1 MKIIKGIE
9 KAKLTI
15 SKFNGLSN
23 PLDSAQNS
31 ESRKIVAEIIER
43 VRKDG
48 DSALKYYAQS
58 LEKVELKQIE
68 VDSTVINNAV
78 NKVPQELL
86 DALVKASDRITAF
99 HKESMPKEW
108 SNTKAGYGS
117 IVRAVEKA
125 GLYIPGGTAL
135 YPSTVLMSAIPAK
148 IAGVSEVVMCTP
160 TKTGLPHEY
169 ILAAAKIANVD
180 RVFTIGGAQAIA
192 AMAYGTETV
201 PKVDLICGPG
211 NIFVTL
217 AKKQV
222 YGDVGIDG
230 IYGPTETMIVADETA
245 DPELCIYDLM
255 AQAEHDELSIPTL
268 VTTSQQLAEFVH
280 KSWKKLAEKMER
292 KSIIRASM
300 ENRGSIVIVSNLT
313 QAIELVNIIAPEH
326 VSLVAKNPHKL
337 IPDIR
342 NAGMIFVGEN
352 SHEVLGD
359 YTAGPSHVMPTSN
372 TARYSSGLGV
382 QSFIKHIPVVDFG
395 YETAD
400 PLNKIAA
407 TIARAEGFTAHA
419 KAAEVRKKLNK

>member
-1 MKIIKGIE
+1 MKIIEGIQN
-9 KAKLTI
+9 AKLTI
-15 SKFNGLSN
+15 SKYNKISN
-23 PLDSAQNS
+23 HLDSDQNT
-31 ESRKIVAEIIER
+31 EFEKVVTQIIKR
-43 VRKDG
+43 VKKDG
-48 DSALKYYAQS
+48 DSALRFYAQS
-58 LEKVELKQIE
+58 LDNVTLEQIE
-68 VDSTVINNAV
+68 VDSKVINDAA
-78 NKVPQELL
+78 NKVPKELL
-86 DALVKASDRITAF
+86 DALEKASDRITAF
-99 HKESMPKEW
+99 HKESMPQGW
-108 SNTKAGYGS
+108 SDTKAGYGS

-169 ILAAAKIANVD
+169 ILAAAKIADVD
-180 RVFTIGGAQAIA
+180 RIFTIGGAQAIA

-217 AKKQV
+217 AKKHV

-292 KSIIRASM
+292 KPIICASM
-300 ENRGSIVIVSNLT
+300 ENRGSIVIVSNLSE
-313 QAIELVNIIAPEH
+313 AIELVNIIAPEH
-326 VSLVAKNPHKL
+326 VSLVTKSPHKL

-342 NAGMIFVGEN
+342 NAGMVFVGEN

-372 TARYSSGLGV
+372 SARYSSGLGV

-400 PLNKIAA
+400 PLNNIAA

>member
-1 MKIIKGIE
+1 MKIIEGIQN
-9 KAKLTI
+9 AKLTI
-15 SKFNGLSN
+15 SKYNKISN
-23 PLDSAQNS
+23 HLDSDQNT
-31 ESRKIVAEIIER
+31 EFEKVVTQIIKR
-43 VRKDG
+43 VKKDG
-48 DSALKYYAQS
+48 DSALRFYAQS
-58 LEKVELKQIE
+58 LDNVTLEQIE
-68 VDSTVINNAV
+68 VDSKVINDAA
-78 NKVPQELL
+78 NKVPKELL
-86 DALVKASDRITAF
+86 DALEKASDRITEF
-99 HKESMPKEW
+99 HKESMPQGW
-108 SNTKAGYGS
+108 SDTKAGYGS

-169 ILAAAKIANVD
+169 ILAAAKIADVD
-180 RVFTIGGAQAIA
+180 RIFTIGGAQAIA

-217 AKKQV
+217 AKKHV

-292 KSIIRASM
+292 KPIICASM
-300 ENRGSIVIVSNLT
+300 ENRGSIVIVSNLSE
-313 QAIELVNIIAPEH
+313 AIELVNIIAPEH
-326 VSLVAKNPHKL
+326 VSLVTKSPHKL

-342 NAGMIFVGEN
+342 NAGMVFVGEN

-372 TARYSSGLGV
+372 SARYSSGLGV

-400 PLNKIAA
+400 PLNNIAA

>member
-31 ESRKIVAEIIER
+31 ESRKIVVEIIER

-268 VTTSQQLAEFVH
+268 VTTSPQLAEFVH

-400 PLNKIAA
+400 PLNNIAA

>member
-1 MKIIKGIE
+1 MKIIEGIQN
-9 KAKLTI
+9 AKLTI
-15 SKFNGLSN
+15 SKYNKISN
-23 PLDSAQNS
+23 HLDSDQNT
-31 ESRKIVAEIIER
+31 EFEKVVTQIIKR
-43 VRKDG
+43 VKKDG
-48 DSALKYYAQS
+48 DSALRFYAQS
-58 LEKVELKQIE
+58 LDNVTLEQIE
-68 VDSTVINNAV
+68 VDSKFINDAA
-78 NKVPQELL
+78 NKVPKELL
-86 DALVKASDRITAF
+86 DALEKASDRITAF
-99 HKESMPKEW
+99 HKESMPQGW
-108 SNTKAGYGS
+108 SDTKSGYGS

-169 ILAAAKIANVD
+169 ILAAAKIADVD
-180 RVFTIGGAQAIA
+180 RIFTIGGAQAIA

-217 AKKQV
+217 AKKHV

-255 AQAEHDELSIPTL
+255 AQAEHDKLSIPTL

-292 KSIIRASM
+292 KPIICASM

-313 QAIELVNIIAPEH
+313 EAIELVNIIAPEH
-326 VSLVAKNPHKL
+326 VSLVTKSPNKL

-342 NAGMIFVGEN
+342 NAGMVFVGEN

-372 TARYSSGLGV
+372 SARYSSGLGV

-400 PLNKIAA
+400 PLNNVAA

>member
-1 MKIIKGIE
+1 MKIIEGIQN
-9 KAKLTI
+9 AKLTI
-15 SKFNGLSN
+15 SKYNKISN
-23 PLDSAQNS
+23 HLDSDQNT
-31 ESRKIVAEIIER
+31 EFEKVVTQIIKR
-43 VRKDG
+43 VKKDG
-48 DSALKYYAQS
+48 DSALRFYAQS
-58 LEKVELKQIE
+58 LDNVTLEQIE
-68 VDSTVINNAV
+68 VDSKVINDAA
-78 NKVPQELL
+78 NKVPKELL
-86 DALVKASDRITAF
+86 DALEKASDRITAF
-99 HKESMPKEW
+99 HKESMPQGW
-108 SNTKAGYGS
+108 SDTKAGYGS

-169 ILAAAKIANVD
+169 ILAAAKIADVD
-180 RVFTIGGAQAIA
+180 RIFTIGGAQAIA

-217 AKKQV
+217 AKKHV

-292 KSIIRASM
+292 KPIICASM

-313 QAIELVNIIAPEH
+313 EAIELVNIIAPEH
-326 VSLVAKNPHKL
+326 VSLVTKSPHKL

-342 NAGMIFVGEN
+342 NAGMVFVGEN

-372 TARYSSGLGV
+372 SARYSSGLGV

-400 PLNKIAA
+400 PLNNIAA

>member
-1 MKIIKGIE
+1 MKIIEGIQN
-9 KAKLTI
+9 AKLTI
-15 SKFNGLSN
+15 SKYNKISN
-23 PLDSAQNS
+23 HLDSDQNT
-31 ESRKIVAEIIER
+31 EFEKVVTQIIKR
-43 VRKDG
+43 VKKDG
-48 DSALKYYAQS
+48 DSALRFYAQS
-58 LEKVELKQIE
+58 LDNVTLEQIE
-68 VDSTVINNAV
+68 VDSKVINDAA
-78 NKVPQELL
+78 NKVPKELL
-86 DALVKASDRITAF
+86 DALEKASDRITEF
-99 HKESMPKEW
+99 HKESMPQGW
-108 SNTKAGYGS
+108 SDTKAGYGS

-169 ILAAAKIANVD
+169 ILAAAKIADVD
-180 RVFTIGGAQAIA
+180 RIFTIGGAQAIA

-217 AKKQV
+217 AKKHV

-292 KSIIRASM
+292 KPIICASM

-313 QAIELVNIIAPEH
+313 EAIELVNIIAPEH
-326 VSLVAKNPHKL
+326 VSLVTKSPHKL

-342 NAGMIFVGEN
+342 NAGMVFVGEN

-372 TARYSSGLGV
+372 SARYSSGLGV

-400 PLNKIAA
+400 PLNNVAA

>member
-15 SKFNGLSN
+15 SKFNELSN
-23 PLDSAQNS
+23 RLDSDQNS
-31 ESRKIVAEIIER
+31 ESRKIVAKIIER
-43 VRKDG
+43 VKKDG
-48 DSALKYYAQS
+48 DSALKHYSQS
-58 LEKVELKQIE
+58 LDKVELKQIE
-68 VDSTVINNAV
+68 VDSKVINNAA
-78 NKVPQELL
+78 NKVPKELL
-86 DALVKASDRITAF
+86 DALVKAAKRITAF

-108 SNTKAGYGS
+108 SDTNAGYGS

-148 IAGVSEVVMCTP
+148 IAGVSEVIICTP
-160 TKTGLPHEY
+160 SKTGLPHDY

-180 RVFTIGGAQAIA
+180 RIFTIGGAQAIA

-255 AQAEHDELSIPTL
+255 AQAEHDEQSIPTL
-268 VTTSQQLAEFVH
+268 VTTSHQLAEFVQ
-280 KSWKKLAEKMER
+280 KSWKTLAEEMDRE
-292 KSIIRASM
+292 SIICASM
-300 ENRGSIVIVSNLT
+300 ENRGSIVVVNSLSE
-313 QAIELVNIIAPEH
+313 AIELVNIIAPEH
-326 VSLVAKNPHKL
+326 VSLVTKNPHEL

-342 NAGMIFVGEN
+342 NAGMVFVGEN

-359 YTAGPSHVMPTSN
+359 YTAGPSHIMPTSN

-400 PLNKIAA
+400 PLNGIAA
-407 TIARAEGFTAHA
+407 IIAKAEGFTAHA
-419 KAAEVRKKLNK
+419 KAAEVRKKLSK

>member
-1 MKIIKGIE
+1 MKIIEGIE
-9 KAKLTI
+9 NAKLTI
-15 SKFNGLSN
+15 SKYNGLSN
-23 PLDSAQNS
+23 NLNSNQNIES
-31 ESRKIVAEIIER
+31 EKVVTQIIQR
-43 VRKDG
+43 VKEDG
-48 DSALKYYAQS
+48 DLAVKHYAQT
-58 LEKVELKQIE
+58 LDNVTLDQIE
-68 VDSTVINNAV
+68 VDYKVINDAA
-78 NKVPQELL
+78 NKVPKELL
-86 DALVKASDRITAF
+86 DAFLKASDRIAAF
-99 HKESMPKEW
+99 HKESMPQGW
-108 SNTKAGYGS
+108 SNTTSGYGS
-117 IVRAVEKA
+117 VVRAVEKA

-148 IAGVSEVVMCTP
+148 IAVVSEVVMCTP
-160 TKTGLPHEY
+160 TKTGLPHDY

-180 RVFTIGGAQAIA
+180 RIFTIGGAQAIA
-192 AMAYGTETV
+192 AMAYGTETI

-255 AQAEHDELSIPTL
+255 AQAEHDEQSIPTL
-268 VTTSQQLAEFVH
+268 VTNSKQLAEFVH
-280 KSWKKLAEKMER
+280 KSWIKLAETMER
-292 KSIIRASM
+292 KSIICASM
-300 ENRGSIVIVSNLT
+300 QNRGSIVIVNDLIE
-313 QAIELVNIIAPEH
+313 AIELVNIIAPEH
-326 VSLVAKNPHKL
+326 VSLVTKSPHKL

-342 NAGMIFVGEN
+342 NAGMVFIGEN

-359 YTAGPSHVMPTSN
+359 YAAGPSHVMPTSN

-400 PLNKIAA
+400 PLNNVAA

>member
-1 MKIIKGIE
+1 LKIIEGIQN
-9 KAKLTI
+9 AKLTI
-15 SKFNGLSN
+15 SKYNKISN
-23 PLDSAQNS
+23 HLDSDQNT
-31 ESRKIVAEIIER
+31 EFEKVVTQIIKR
-43 VRKDG
+43 VKKDG
-48 DSALKYYAQS
+48 DSALRFYAQS
-58 LEKVELKQIE
+58 LDNVTLEQIE
-68 VDSTVINNAV
+68 VDSKVINDAA
-78 NKVPQELL
+78 NKVPKELL
-86 DALVKASDRITAF
+86 DALEKASDRITAF
-99 HKESMPKEW
+99 HKESMPQGW
-108 SNTKAGYGS
+108 SDTKSGYGS

-169 ILAAAKIANVD
+169 ILAAAKIADVD
-180 RVFTIGGAQAIA
+180 RIFTIGGSQAIA

-217 AKKQV
+217 AKKHV

-292 KSIIRASM
+292 KPIICASM

-313 QAIELVNIIAPEH
+313 EAIELVNIIAPEH
-326 VSLVAKNPHKL
+326 VSLVTKSPHKL

-342 NAGMIFVGEN
+342 NAGMVFVGEN

-372 TARYSSGLGV
+372 SARYSSGLGV

-400 PLNKIAA
+400 PLNNVAA

>member
-1 MKIIKGIE
+1 MKIIEGIQN
-9 KAKLTI
+9 AKLTI
-15 SKFNGLSN
+15 SKYNKISN
-23 PLDSAQNS
+23 HFDSDQNT
-31 ESRKIVAEIIER
+31 EFEKVVTQIIKR
-43 VRKDG
+43 VKKDG
-48 DSALKYYAQS
+48 DSALRFYAQS
-58 LEKVELKQIE
+58 LDNVTLEQIE
-68 VDSTVINNAV
+68 VDSKVINDAA
-78 NKVPQELL
+78 NKVPKELL
-86 DALVKASDRITAF
+86 DALEKASDRITAF
-99 HKESMPKEW
+99 HKESMPQGW
-108 SNTKAGYGS
+108 SDTKAGYGS

-169 ILAAAKIANVD
+169 ILAAAKIADVD
-180 RVFTIGGAQAIA
+180 RIFTIGGAQAIA

-217 AKKQV
+217 AKKHV

-292 KSIIRASM
+292 KPIICASM
-300 ENRGSIVIVSNLT
+300 ENRGSIVIVSNLSE
-313 QAIELVNIIAPEH
+313 AIELVNIIAPEH
-326 VSLVAKNPHKL
+326 VSLVTKSPHKL

-342 NAGMIFVGEN
+342 NAGMVFVGEN

-372 TARYSSGLGV
+372 SARYSSGLGV

-400 PLNKIAA
+400 PLNNIAA

>member
-1 MKIIKGIE
+1 LKIIEGIQN
-9 KAKLTI
+9 AKLTI
-15 SKFNGLSN
+15 SKYNKISN
-23 PLDSAQNS
+23 RLDSDQNT
-31 ESRKIVAEIIER
+31 EFEKVVTQIIKR
-43 VRKDG
+43 VKKDG
-48 DSALKYYAQS
+48 DSALRFYAQS
-58 LEKVELKQIE
+58 LDNVTLEQIE
-68 VDSTVINNAV
+68 VDSKFISDAA
-78 NKVPQELL
+78 NKVPKELL
-86 DALVKASDRITAF
+86 DALEKASDRITAF
-99 HKESMPKEW
+99 HKESMPQGW
-108 SNTKAGYGS
+108 SDTKSGYGS

-169 ILAAAKIANVD
+169 ILAAAKIADVD
-180 RVFTIGGAQAIA
+180 RIFTIGGAQAIA

-280 KSWKKLAEKMER
+280 KSWKKLAEQMER
-292 KSIIRASM
+292 KPIIYASM

-313 QAIELVNIIAPEH
+313 EAIELVNIIAPEH
-326 VSLVAKNPHKL
+326 VSLVTKSPHKL

-342 NAGMIFVGEN
+342 NAGMVFVGEN

-372 TARYSSGLGV
+372 SARYSSGLGV

-400 PLNKIAA
+400 PLNNVAA

>member
-1 MKIIKGIE
+1 MKIIEGIE
-9 KAKLTI
+9 NAKLTI
-15 SKFNGLSN
+15 SKYNGLSN
-23 PLDSAQNS
+23 NLNSNQNIES
-31 ESRKIVAEIIER
+31 EKVVTQIIQR
-43 VRKDG
+43 VKEDG
-48 DSALKYYAQS
+48 DLAVKHYAQT
-58 LEKVELKQIE
+58 LDNVTLDQIE
-68 VDSTVINNAV
+68 VDYKVINDAA
-78 NKVPQELL
+78 NKVPKELL
-86 DALVKASDRITAF
+86 DAFLKASDRIAAF
-99 HKESMPKEW
+99 HKESMPQGW
-108 SNTKAGYGS
+108 SNTTSGYGS
-117 IVRAVEKA
+117 VVRAVEKA

-160 TKTGLPHEY
+160 TKTGLPHDY

-180 RVFTIGGAQAIA
+180 RIFTIGGAQAIA
-192 AMAYGTETV
+192 AMAYGTETI

-255 AQAEHDELSIPTL
+255 AQAEHDEQSIPTL
-268 VTTSQQLAEFVH
+268 VTNSKQLAEFVH
-280 KSWKKLAEKMER
+280 KSWIKLAETMER
-292 KSIIRASM
+292 KSIICASM
-300 ENRGSIVIVSNLT
+300 QNRGSIVIVNDLIE
-313 QAIELVNIIAPEH
+313 AIELVNIIAPEH
-326 VSLVAKNPHKL
+326 VSLVTKSPHKL

-342 NAGMIFVGEN
+342 NGGMVFIGEN

-359 YTAGPSHVMPTSN
+359 YAAGPSHVMPTSN

-400 PLNKIAA
+400 PLNNVAA

>member
-1 MKIIKGIE
+1 MKIIEGIQN
-9 KAKLTI
+9 AKLTI
-15 SKFNGLSN
+15 SKYNRISN
-23 PLDSAQNS
+23 HLDSDQDT
-31 ESRKIVAEIIER
+31 EFEKVVTQIIKR
-43 VRKDG
+43 VQKDG
-48 DSALKYYAQS
+48 DSALRFYAQS
-58 LEKVELKQIE
+58 LDNVTLEQIE
-68 VDSTVINNAV
+68 VDSKVINDAA
-78 NKVPQELL
+78 NKVPKELL
-86 DALVKASDRITAF
+86 DALEKASDRITAF
-99 HKESMPKEW
+99 HKESMPQGW
-108 SNTKAGYGS
+108 SDTKAGYGS

-169 ILAAAKIANVD
+169 ILAAAKIADVD
-180 RVFTIGGAQAIA
+180 RIFTIGGAQAIA

-217 AKKQV
+217 AKKHV

-255 AQAEHDELSIPTL
+255 AQAEHDKLSIPTL

-280 KSWKKLAEKMER
+280 KSWKKLAEQMER
-292 KSIIRASM
+292 KPIIYASM
-300 ENRGSIVIVSNLT
+300 DNRGSIVIVSNLT
-313 QAIELVNIIAPEH
+313 EAIELVNIIAPEH
-326 VSLVAKNPHKL
+326 VSLVTKSPHKL

-342 NAGMIFVGEN
+342 NAGMVFVGEN

-372 TARYSSGLGV
+372 SARYSSGLGV

-395 YETAD
+395 YETAV
-400 PLNKIAA
+400 PLNNIAA

>member
-1 MKIIKGIE
+1 MKIIEGIQN
-9 KAKLTI
+9 AKLTI
-15 SKFNGLSN
+15 SKYNKISN
-23 PLDSAQNS
+23 HLDSDQNT
-31 ESRKIVAEIIER
+31 EFEKVVTQIIKR
-43 VRKDG
+43 VKKDG
-48 DSALKYYAQS
+48 DSALRFYAQS
-58 LEKVELKQIE
+58 LDNVTLEQIE
-68 VDSTVINNAV
+68 VDSKFINDAA
-78 NKVPQELL
+78 NKVPKELL
-86 DALVKASDRITAF
+86 DALEKASDRITAF
-99 HKESMPKEW
+99 HKESMPQGW
-108 SNTKAGYGS
+108 SDTKSGYGS

-169 ILAAAKIANVD
+169 ILAAAKIADVD
-180 RVFTIGGAQAIA
+180 RIFTIGGAQAIA

-217 AKKQV
+217 AKKHV

-292 KSIIRASM
+292 KPIICASM

-313 QAIELVNIIAPEH
+313 EAIELVNIIAPEH
-326 VSLVAKNPHKL
+326 VSLVTKSPNKL

-342 NAGMIFVGEN
+342 NAGMVFVGEN

-372 TARYSSGLGV
+372 SARYSSGLGV

-400 PLNKIAA
+400 PLNNVAA
-407 TIARAEGFTAHA
+407 TIARAEGFPAHA

>member
-1 MKIIKGIE
+1 MKIIEGIE
-9 KAKLTI
+9 NAKLTI
-15 SKFNGLSN
+15 SKYNGLSN
-23 PLDSAQNS
+23 NLNSNQNIES
-31 ESRKIVAEIIER
+31 EKVVTQIIQR
-43 VRKDG
+43 VKEDG
-48 DSALKYYAQS
+48 DLAVKHYAQT
-58 LEKVELKQIE
+58 LDNVTLDQIE
-68 VDSTVINNAV
+68 VDYKVINDAA
-78 NKVPQELL
+78 NKVPKELL
-86 DALVKASDRITAF
+86 EAFLKASDRIAAF
-99 HKESMPKEW
+99 HKESMPQGW
-108 SNTKAGYGS
+108 SNTTSGYGS
-117 IVRAVEKA
+117 VVRAVEKA

-160 TKTGLPHEY
+160 TKTGLPHDY

-180 RVFTIGGAQAIA
+180 RIFTIGGAQAIA
-192 AMAYGTETV
+192 AMAYGTETI

-255 AQAEHDELSIPTL
+255 AQAEHDEQSIPTL
-268 VTTSQQLAEFVH
+268 VTNSKQLAEFVH
-280 KSWKKLAEKMER
+280 KSWIKLAETMER
-292 KSIIRASM
+292 KSIICASM
-300 ENRGSIVIVSNLT
+300 QNRGSIVIVNDLT
-313 QAIELVNIIAPEH
+313 EAIELENIIAPEH
-326 VSLVAKNPHKL
+326 VSLVTKSPHKL

-342 NAGMIFVGEN
+342 NAGMVFVGEN

-372 TARYSSGLGV
+372 SARYSSGLGV

-400 PLNKIAA
+400 PLNNVAA

>member
-1 MKIIKGIE
+1 MKIIEGIQN
-9 KAKLTI
+9 AKLTI
-15 SKFNGLSN
+15 SKYNKISN
-23 PLDSAQNS
+23 HLDSDQNT
-31 ESRKIVAEIIER
+31 EFEKVVTQIIKR
-43 VRKDG
+43 VKKDG
-48 DSALKYYAQS
+48 DSALRFYAQS
-58 LEKVELKQIE
+58 LDNVTLEQIE
-68 VDSTVINNAV
+68 VDSKFINDAA
-78 NKVPQELL
+78 NKVPKELL
-86 DALVKASDRITAF
+86 DALEKASDRITAF
-99 HKESMPKEW
+99 HKESMPQGW
-108 SNTKAGYGS
+108 SDTKSGYGS

-169 ILAAAKIANVD
+169 ILAAAKIADVD
-180 RVFTIGGAQAIA
+180 RIFTIGGAQAIA

-217 AKKQV
+217 AKKHV

-292 KSIIRASM
+292 KPIICASM

-313 QAIELVNIIAPEH
+313 EAIELVNIIAPEH
-326 VSLVAKNPHKL
+326 VSLVTKSPHKL

-342 NAGMIFVGEN
+342 NAGMVFVGEN

-372 TARYSSGLGV
+372 SARYSSGLGV

-400 PLNKIAA
+400 PLNNVAA

>member
-31 ESRKIVAEIIER
+31 ESRKIVVEIIER

>member
-1 MKIIKGIE
+1 MKIIEGIQN
-9 KAKLTI
+9 AKLTI
-15 SKFNGLSN
+15 SKYNKISN
-23 PLDSAQNS
+23 RLDSDQNT
-31 ESRKIVAEIIER
+31 EFEKVVTQIIKR
-43 VRKDG
+43 VKKDG
-48 DSALKYYAQS
+48 DSALRFYAQS
-58 LEKVELKQIE
+58 LDNVTLEQIE
-68 VDSTVINNAV
+68 VDSKFISDAA
-78 NKVPQELL
+78 NKVPKELL
-86 DALVKASDRITAF
+86 DALEKASDRITAF
-99 HKESMPKEW
+99 HKESMPQGW
-108 SNTKAGYGS
+108 SDTKSGYGS

-169 ILAAAKIANVD
+169 ILAAAKIADVD
-180 RVFTIGGAQAIA
+180 RIFTIGGAQAIA

-280 KSWKKLAEKMER
+280 KSWKKLAEQMER
-292 KSIIRASM
+292 KPIIYASM

-313 QAIELVNIIAPEH
+313 EAIELVNIIAPEH
-326 VSLVAKNPHKL
+326 VSLVTKSPHKL

-342 NAGMIFVGEN
+342 NAGMVFVGEN

-372 TARYSSGLGV
+372 SARYSSGLGV

-400 PLNKIAA
+400 PLNNVAA

>member
-1 MKIIKGIE
+1 MKIIEGIQN
-9 KAKLTI
+9 AKLTI
-15 SKFNGLSN
+15 SKYNKISN
-23 PLDSAQNS
+23 HLDSDQNT
-31 ESRKIVAEIIER
+31 EFEKVVTQIIQR
-43 VRKDG
+43 VKKDG
-48 DSALKYYAQS
+48 DSALRFYAQS
-58 LEKVELKQIE
+58 LDNVTLEQIE
-68 VDSTVINNAV
+68 VDSKVINDAA
-78 NKVPQELL
+78 NKVPKELL
-86 DALVKASDRITAF
+86 DALEKASDRITAF
-99 HKESMPKEW
+99 HKESMPQGW
-108 SNTKAGYGS
+108 SDTKAGYGS

-169 ILAAAKIANVD
+169 ILAAAKIADVD
-180 RVFTIGGAQAIA
+180 RIFTIGGAQAIA

-217 AKKQV
+217 AKKHV

-280 KSWKKLAEKMER
+280 KSWKKLAEQMER
-292 KSIIRASM
+292 KPIIYASM

-313 QAIELVNIIAPEH
+313 EAIELVNIIAPEH
-326 VSLVAKNPHKL
+326 VSLVTKSPHKL

-342 NAGMIFVGEN
+342 NAGMVFVGEN

-372 TARYSSGLGV
+372 SARYSSGLGV

-400 PLNKIAA
+400 PLNNIAA

>member
-1 MKIIKGIE
+1 MKIIEGIQN
-9 KAKLTI
+9 AKLTI
-15 SKFNGLSN
+15 SKYNKISN
-23 PLDSAQNS
+23 HLDSDQNT
-31 ESRKIVAEIIER
+31 EFEKVVTQIIKR
-43 VRKDG
+43 VKKDG
-48 DSALKYYAQS
+48 DSALRFYAQS
-58 LEKVELKQIE
+58 LDNVTLEQIE
-68 VDSTVINNAV
+68 VDSKFINDAA
-78 NKVPQELL
+78 NKVPKELL
-86 DALVKASDRITAF
+86 DALEKASDRITAF
-99 HKESMPKEW
+99 HKESMPQGW
-108 SNTKAGYGS
+108 SDTKSGYGS

-169 ILAAAKIANVD
+169 ILAAAKIADVD
-180 RVFTIGGAQAIA
+180 RIFTIGGAQAIA

-245 DPELCIYDLM
+245 NPELCIYDLM

-292 KSIIRASM
+292 KPIICASM

-313 QAIELVNIIAPEH
+313 EAIELVNIIAPEH
-326 VSLVAKNPHKL
+326 VSLVTKSPNKL

-342 NAGMIFVGEN
+342 NAGMVFVGEN

-372 TARYSSGLGV
+372 SARYSSGLGV

-400 PLNKIAA
+400 PLNNVAA